1 MDLESAHAYNFS
13 IVDGANRLVT
23 PMNPVCRQLEGLT
36 VKAETSE
43 LALARVLGYGG
54 NKRERMKKQNFN
66 EMVNLIVKEDD
77 RYTKEAYVFLKEA
90 LDFTMSE
97 GKKRKGKLVS
107 KNQRHVTGQE
117 LLEGVREYALE
128 QYGPMAY
135 IVLTSWGLKVCEDFG
150 EIVFNLIEYGV
161 FSKNDEDSKE
171 DFATIYDFEE
181 AFLKPFLPEKRRLK
195 RPRYKVIKS
204 L

>member
-1 MDLESAHAYNFS
+1 MEE
-13 IVDGANRLVT
+13 
-23 PMNPVCRQLEGLT
+23 P
-36 VKAETSE
+36 
-43 LALARVLGYGG
+43 
-54 NKRERMKKQNFN
+54 NFN
-66 EMVNLIVKEDD
+66 GMVNRIVKEDD
-77 RYTKEAYVFLKEA
+77 RYNEEAFGFLKGA
-90 LDFTMSE
+90 LDFTMRK
-97 GKKRKGKLVS
+97 GKKLKGKLVS

-135 IVLTSWGLKVCEDFG
+135 TVLTSWGLKMCEDFG

-171 DFATIYDFEE
+171 DFASIYDFEE
-181 AFLKPFLPEKRRLK
+181 AFLKPFLPKKRRLK

>member
-1 MDLESAHAYNFS
+1 
-13 IVDGANRLVT
+13 
-23 PMNPVCRQLEGLT
+23 
-36 VKAETSE
+36 
-43 LALARVLGYGG
+43 
-54 NKRERMKKQNFN
+54 
-66 EMVNLIVKEDD
+66 MVNLIVKEDD
-77 RYTKEAYVFLKEA
+77 RYTKEAYGFLKEA
-90 LDFTMSE
+90 LDFTMNKE
-97 GKKRKGKLVS
+97 RKLKGKVVG

-135 IVLTSWGLKVCEDFG
+135 TVLTSWGLEKCEDFG

-171 DFATIYDFEE
+171 DFAAIYDFKD
-181 AFLKPFLPEKRRLK
+181 AFQKPFQPEKRRLK
-195 RPRYKVIKS
+195 RPRYRVIES

>member
-1 MDLESAHAYNFS
+1 
-13 IVDGANRLVT
+13 
-23 PMNPVCRQLEGLT
+23 
-36 VKAETSE
+36 
-43 LALARVLGYGG
+43 
-54 NKRERMKKQNFN
+54 MKKQNFN

-77 RYTKEAYVFLKEA
+77 RYTKEAYGFLKEA
-90 LDFTMSE
+90 LDFTMNKE
-97 GKKRKGKLVS
+97 RKLKGKVVS

-135 IVLTSWGLKVCEDFG
+135 TVLTSWGLEKCEDFG

-171 DFATIYDFEE
+171 DFAAIYDFKD
-181 AFLKPFLPEKRRLK
+181 AFLKPFQPEKRRLK
-195 RPRYKVIKS
+195 RPRYRIIES

>member
-1 MDLESAHAYNFS
+1 
-13 IVDGANRLVT
+13 
-23 PMNPVCRQLEGLT
+23 
-36 VKAETSE
+36 
-43 LALARVLGYGG
+43 
-54 NKRERMKKQNFN
+54 MKKQNFN

-77 RYTKEAYVFLKEA
+77 RYTKEAYGFLKEA
-90 LDFTMSE
+90 LDFTMSK
-97 GKKRKGKLVS
+97 GKKLKGKLVS

-135 IVLTSWGLKVCEDFG
+135 TVLTSWGLKMCEDFG

-171 DFATIYDFEE
+171 DFGSIYDFEE